1 MNRKWKA
8 AALAAGI
15 VIVLTAACSGGGGGS
30 SPPPGQRT
38 VALRANTQVTP
49 WASGGLEFQ
58 VSPALTGTESMW
70 CSVDGA
76 QEREC
81 RVDSRTG
88 RTEYADLPLGEHRLA
103 VRAGKPGDTG
113 VQTLKWRIAS
123 PAVVVYGGTPA
134 GITAAITAA
143 KAGHDVV
150 LIEAGSRLGGMVTG
164 GLSKT
169 DASGGEAIGG
179 LTKSFFDRARA
190 REEAIGACSKAH
202 PCPAHFDV
210 GAGVAMELFT
220 AMLAEQPR
228 ISLQRELA
236 IRSVQRQGNRIVS
249 VTTSRGDIEGGVFID
264 ATYEGD
270 LMAQAG
276 VSHVSGRE
284 ARRTEG
290 NDPGL
295 VEDDAGTGPFVRPYA
310 VTVDPFI
317 VPGQP
322 DSGLLP
328 FVEAQPDVFPPPGS
342 ADDRVMA
349 YNYRL
354 CVTDDPGNRVSFI
367 RPADYDPSRYE
378 GSARVAVAVA
388 ARGDP
393 LDKLFFNPAPT
404 VRSTD
409 PAYYKR
415 DLNGGSVFSTDMSMP
430 GWNQAYT
437 TADPATR
444 SAIAGQYRS
453 YIQGL
458 LYFWQTDPRF
468 GALNAKVASFG
479 LCKDEFTDNDHWPYH
494 LYVRETRRMQG
505 EYVMNENDVLR
516 NGRRPAITDSVG
528 MADYSMDSHIRRIT
542 WQQLS
547 VNHGPLE
554 YTVVSEGFR
563 TVRVPDG
570 KPYPVSYRSLLPRR
584 AEAANL
590 LDPVTLSST
599 AMAYS
604 SLRMEPTFMILGESA
619 GTAAAMAIETGVDL
633 HDLDVP
639 ALKSRLRQNGQILD

>member
-1 MNRKWKA
+1 MPRTSTA
-8 AALAAGI
+8 AGLAAGMI
-15 VIVLTAACSGGGGGS
+15 VVLTAACSGSGGGS
-30 SPPPGQRT
+30 PQEQRS
-38 VALRANTQVTP
+38 VSLRANTQLTP
-49 WASGGLEFQ
+49 WRSGGLDLE
-58 VSPALTGTESMW
+58 VSPALAGTESMW
-70 CSVDGA
+70 CSIDDA
-76 QEREC
+76 QEQEC

-88 RTEYADLPLGEHRLA
+88 RVEYVNLVLGEHRLA
-103 VRAGKPGDTG
+103 VRTGPPGDTRT
-113 VQTLKWRIAS
+113 QTLKWRIAS
-123 PAVVVYGGTPA
+123 PAVVVYGSTPA
-134 GITAAITAA
+134 GITAAIAAA
-143 KAGHDVV
+143 KGGRDVV
-150 LIEAGSRLGGMVTG
+150 LIEPGRWLGGMVAG

-169 DASGGEAIGG
+169 DASGGESIGG
-179 LTKSFFDRARA
+179 LTKTFFERVRA
-190 REEAIGACSKAH
+190 REEAIGACSSDH
-202 PCPAHFDV
+202 PCPARFDV
-210 GAGVAMELFT
+210 SPGVAKEVFT
-220 AMLAEQPR
+220 SMLAEQPR

-236 IRSVQRQGNRIVS
+236 VGSVQREGNRIVS
-249 VTTSRGDIEGGVFID
+249 VTTSRGSIDGSVFID
-264 ATYEGD
+264 ATYAGD
-270 LMAQAG
+270 LMALAG

-284 ARRTEG
+284 ARQSG
-290 NDPGL
+290 GADPGL

-328 FVEAQPDVFPPPGS
+328 FVEIQPDVFPPLGS

-354 CVTDDPGNRVSFI
+354 CVTDDPGNRVPFT

-378 GSARVAVAVA
+378 GSGRVALAIA
-388 ARGDP
+388 ARGNPP
-393 LDKLFFNPAPT
+393 LDELYFNPAQT
-404 VRSTD
+404 VRSTNPD
-409 PAYYKR
+409 YFKR

-437 TADPATR
+437 TADAATR
-444 SAIAGQYRS
+444 SAIARQYRS

-479 LCKDEFTDNDHWPYH
+479 LCKDEFTDNDHWPYQ
-494 LYVRETRRMQG
+494 LYARETRRMLG

-516 NGRRPAITDSVG
+516 NGRRPAIADSVG
-528 MADYSMDSHIRRIT
+528 MANYSMDSHVRRIT
-542 WQQLS
+542 WRQLS
-547 VNHGPLE
+547 VNQGPLE

-563 TVRVPDG
+563 IVRGPEE

-584 AEAANL
+584 TEAMNL
-590 LDPVTLSST
+590 LNPVTLSST

-619 GTAAAMAIETGVDL
+619 GTAAALSLETGADL
-633 HDLDVP
+633 HDLDIP
-639 ALKSRLRQNGQILD
+639 TLKSRLHQSGQILD